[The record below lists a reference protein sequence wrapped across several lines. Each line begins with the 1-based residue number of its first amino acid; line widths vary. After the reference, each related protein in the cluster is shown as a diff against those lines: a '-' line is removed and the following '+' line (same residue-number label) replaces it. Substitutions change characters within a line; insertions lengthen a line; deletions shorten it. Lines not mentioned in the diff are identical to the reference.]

1 MNGDALVA
9 VIAKPGSRSPGITF
23 VEGTLHVRVAERA
36 HEGKANE
43 ACRAALARALS
54 VAPSR
59 VELVR
64 GARSKDKLF
73 RVAGCSAGDIKT
85 RLARLQKT

>member
-1 MNGDALVA
+1 VSGDALVA
-9 VIAKPGSRSPGITF
+9 VVAKPGSRSPGIT
-23 VEGTLHVRVAERA
+23 VADDALHVRVAERA

-43 ACRAALARALS
+43 ACRAALARALG

-59 VELVR
+59 VELMR
-64 GARSKDKLF
+64 GARSKKKFF
-73 RVAGCSAGDIKT
+73 RVTGCSAAEIKT